1 MPRRGDPQIVVAC
14 PHCGGVV
21 DVESINCAIFRHG
34 TFKRNGSQ
42 IPPHAR
48 KADCDQWIERN
59 EIYGCGRPFRV
70 VRDISGAWIAVACE
84 YI

>member
-1 MPRRGDPQIVVAC
+1 MRNPQIIIVC
-14 PHCGGVV
+14 PHCGGTV

-34 TFKRNGSQ
+34 IFKRNGHQ

-48 KADCDQWIERN
+48 KSDCDQWIARN
-59 EIYGCGRPFRV
+59 EIHGCGRPFRV
-70 VRDISGAWIAVACE
+70 VRDISGAWTAVVCE